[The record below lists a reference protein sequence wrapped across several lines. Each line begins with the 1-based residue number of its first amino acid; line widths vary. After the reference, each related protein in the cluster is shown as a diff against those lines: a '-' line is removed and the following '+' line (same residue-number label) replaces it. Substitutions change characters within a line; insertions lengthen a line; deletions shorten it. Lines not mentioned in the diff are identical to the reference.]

1 MQGYFVQFIAYT
13 MAMVGFLGL
22 CVFIYKKL
30 CLGTISHTN
39 PDYLCIENG
48 LRINAR
54 KQIYVVRA
62 GKERFLIASDT
73 ERTTMLAKLEDEV
86 VEIEEKQKQP
96 TLLKKAPKKRL
107 GEVKQVLSFDINEN
121 TPIMKRISEKMKA

>member
-1 MQGYFVQFIAYT
+1 M
-13 MAMVGFLGL
+13 
-22 CVFIYKKL
+22 
-30 CLGTISHTN
+30 
-39 PDYLCIENG
+39 
-48 LRINAR
+48 RINAR

-73 ERTTMLAKLEDEV
+73 ERTTMLAKLEDDA